1 MPPDQHERASL
12 VPADPTPFQQ
22 DAIRPTDKSTDKPP
36 ATPSSVPYRAPTAPA
51 RTAKRCP
58 TCGVTKPAGDFYVSR
73 GRLSTYCKACQRVA
87 SRQSYHRR
95 RQDPALAA
103 QIRDRDRRRKRL
115 ERRRAA
121 TLDPDRERR
130 NGRIRT
136 AAVRRLIAT
145 YRAEYRA
152 LLREERARLGGGAHA
167 A

>member
-1 MPPDQHERASL
+1 
-12 VPADPTPFQQ
+12 VPADPTASQQ
-22 DAIRPTDKSTDKPP
+22 DAVRPTDKSTDKPP
-36 ATPSSVPYRAPTAPA
+36 ATPGSTQHQVPPA
-51 RTAKRCP
+51 SARPAKRCP
-58 TCGVTKPAGDFYVSR
+58 ACELTKPAADFHVSR

-87 SRQSYHRR
+87 SRQSCHRR
-95 RQDPALAA
+95 RQDPTLAA

-121 TLDPDRERR
+121 TVDPDRERR

-145 YRAEYRA
+145 YRTEYRA
-152 LLREERARLGGGAHA
+152 LLREERQRLGGGANA

>member
-1 MPPDQHERASL
+1 MPS
-12 VPADPTPFQQ
+12 DPTASQQ
-22 DAIRPTDKSTDKPP
+22 DAVRPTDKSTDKPP
-36 ATPSSVPYRAPTAPA
+36 ATRDSLHDVTPRTPA
-51 RTAKRCP
+51 RVAKRCP
-58 TCGVTKPAGDFYVSR
+58 ACAVTKRAGDFYVSR
-73 GRLSTYCKACQRVA
+73 GRLSTYCKACQRAA

-95 RQDPALAA
+95 RQDPTLAE

-121 TLDPDRERR
+121 TIDPDRERR

-145 YRAEYRA
+145 YRSEYRA
-152 LLREERARLGGGAHA
+152 LLREERARLGGGANA

>member
-1 MPPDQHERASL
+1 
-12 VPADPTPFQQ
+12 VPADPTASQQ

-36 ATPSSVPYRAPTAPA
+36 ATRGWAQPHAQTAPA

-58 TCGVTKPAGDFYVSR
+58 TCAVTRPAGDFYISR
-73 GRLSTYCKACQRVA
+73 GRLSTYCKACQRIA
-87 SRQSYHRR
+87 SRQSYYRR
-95 RQDPALAA
+95 RQDPTLAA
-103 QIRDRDRRRKRL
+103 QIRDRDRRRKHL

-121 TLDPDRERR
+121 TVDPDRERR

-152 LLREERARLGGGAHA
+152 LLREERQRLGGGANA

>member
-1 MPPDQHERASL
+1 
-12 VPADPTPFQQ
+12 
-22 DAIRPTDKSTDKPP
+22 
-36 ATPSSVPYRAPTAPA
+36 
-51 RTAKRCP
+51 
-58 TCGVTKPAGDFYVSR
+58 VTKPAGDFYVSR

-87 SRQSYHRR
+87 ARQSYHRR
-95 RQDPALAA
+95 RQDPALAD

-121 TLDPDRERR
+121 TVDPDRERR

-145 YRAEYRA
+145 HRAEYRA
-152 LLREERARLGGGAHA
+152 LLREERARLGGGANA

>member
-1 MPPDQHERASL
+1 M
-12 VPADPTPFQQ
+12 PADPTASQQ

-36 ATPSSVPYRAPTAPA
+36 TTQGSPPPHAPTAPA
-51 RTAKRCP
+51 RTARRCP
-58 TCGVTKPAGDFYVSR
+58 TCELTKPAGDFYVSR

-121 TLDPDRERR
+121 TVDPDRERR

-145 YRAEYRA
+145 YRTEYRA
-152 LLREERARLGGGAHA
+152 LLREERARLGGGANA

>member
-1 MPPDQHERASL
+1 
-12 VPADPTPFQQ
+12 VPADPTPSQQ

-36 ATPSSVPYRAPTAPA
+36 ANRGHLHDVTPRTPA
-51 RTAKRCP
+51 RIAKRCP
-58 TCGVTKPAGDFYVSR
+58 TCAVTKPAGDFYVSR

-121 TLDPDRERR
+121 TVDPDRERR

-152 LLREERARLGGGAHA
+152 LLREERARLGGGANA

>member
-1 MPPDQHERASL
+1 

-22 DAIRPTDKSTDKPP
+22 DAVRPTDKSTDKPP
-36 ATPSSVPYRAPTAPA
+36 TTQGSAEQAPTAPA
-51 RTAKRCP
+51 QIAKRCP
-58 TCGVTKPAGDFYVSR
+58 TCAVTKPAGDFYVSR

-121 TLDPDRERR
+121 TVDPDRERR

-152 LLREERARLGGGAHA
+152 LLREERARLGGGANA

>member
-1 MPPDQHERASL
+1 

-36 ATPSSVPYRAPTAPA
+36 TPRGSAEHAQTAPA

-58 TCGVTKPAGDFYVSR
+58 TCELTKPAGDFYISR

-121 TLDPDRERR
+121 TVDPDRERR

-136 AAVRRLIAT
+136 AAVRRLIAS

-152 LLREERARLGGGAHA
+152 LLREERARLGGGANA

>member
-1 MPPDQHERASL
+1 M
-12 VPADPTPFQQ
+12 PADPTPSQQ
-22 DAIRPTDKSTDKPP
+22 DAIRPTDKPP
-36 ATPSSVPYRAPTAPA
+36 VTRGFVQPHVLTAPA
-51 RTAKRCP
+51 RKAKRCP
-58 TCGVTKPAGDFYVSR
+58 ACEVTKSDGDFYVSR
-73 GRLSTYCKACQRVA
+73 GRLSTYCKACQRIA

-95 RQDPALAA
+95 RQDPALAD

-121 TLDPDRERR
+121 TVDPDRERR

-145 YRAEYRA
+145 YRADYRA
-152 LLREERARLGGGAHA
+152 LLREERARLGGGANA

>member
-1 MPPDQHERASL
+1 
-12 VPADPTPFQQ
+12 VPSDPTASQQ
-22 DAIRPTDKSTDKPP
+22 DAVRPTDKFTDKSP
-36 ATPSSVPYRAPTAPA
+36 ATRDAAQLHVPTGRT

-58 TCGVTKPAGDFYVSR
+58 ACEVTKPAGDFYVSR

-95 RQDPALAA
+95 RQDPTLAE

-121 TLDPDRERR
+121 TVDPDRERR

-145 YRAEYRA
+145 YRSEYRA
-152 LLREERARLGGGAHA
+152 LLREERTRLGGGANA

>member
-1 MPPDQHERASL
+1 
-12 VPADPTPFQQ
+12 VPADPTASQQ

-36 ATPSSVPYRAPTAPA
+36 TTRGSARTVPA

-58 TCGVTKPAGDFYVSR
+58 TCGVTKRAGDFYVSR

-95 RQDPALAA
+95 RQDPTLAA

-121 TLDPDRERR
+121 TVDPDRERR

-152 LLREERARLGGGAHA
+152 LLREERARLGGGANA

>member
-1 MPPDQHERASL
+1 M
-12 VPADPTPFQQ
+12 PADPTASQQ
-22 DAIRPTDKSTDKPP
+22 DAIRPTDKSTDKTPT
-36 ATPSSVPYRAPTAPA
+36 TPSSVPHRAPTAPA

-58 TCGVTKPAGDFYVSR
+58 TCQVTKPAGDFYVSR

-121 TLDPDRERR
+121 TVDPDRERR

-152 LLREERARLGGGAHA
+152 LLREERARLGGGANA

>member
-1 MPPDQHERASL
+1 
-12 VPADPTPFQQ
+12 VPADPTPSQQ
-22 DAIRPTDKSTDKPP
+22 DAIRPTDKSTDK
-36 ATPSSVPYRAPTAPA
+36 VPTTRGAVQRHAPTAPT
-51 RTAKRCP
+51 RIAKRCP
-58 TCGVTKPAGDFYVSR
+58 TCAVTKPAGDFYVSR

-121 TLDPDRERR
+121 TVDPDRERR

-152 LLREERARLGGGAHA
+152 LLREERARLGGGANA

>member
-1 MPPDQHERASL
+1 MPVDQHERASL

-36 ATPSSVPYRAPTAPA
+36 ITRSTVHRRAPAQA
-51 RTAKRCP
+51 RAAKRCP
-58 TCGVTKPAGDFYVSR
+58 TCAVTKPAGDFYVSR

-95 RQDPALAA
+95 RQDPTLAA

-121 TLDPDRERR
+121 TVDPDRERR

-152 LLREERARLGGGAHA
+152 LLREERARLGGGANA

>member
-1 MPPDQHERASL
+1 
-12 VPADPTPFQQ
+12 VPADPIAFQQ

-36 ATPSSVPYRAPTAPA
+36 TTRGSAHGHGRAAPA

-58 TCGVTKPAGDFYVSR
+58 TCGLTKPAGDFYVSR

-95 RQDPALAA
+95 RRDPALAE

-121 TLDPDRERR
+121 TVDPDRERR

-152 LLREERARLGGGAHA
+152 LLREERARLGGGANA

>member
-1 MPPDQHERASL
+1 MPS
-12 VPADPTPFQQ
+12 DPTPFQQ

-36 ATPSSVPYRAPTAPA
+36 APRGSLHDVIPRTPA

-58 TCGVTKPAGDFYVSR
+58 TCAVTKPAGDFYVSR

-95 RQDPALAA
+95 RRDPALAE

-121 TLDPDRERR
+121 AVDPDRERR

-145 YRAEYRA
+145 YRADYRA
-152 LLREERARLGGGAHA
+152 LLREERARLGGGANA

>member
-1 MPPDQHERASL
+1 
-12 VPADPTPFQQ
+12 VPADPTASQQ

-36 ATPSSVPYRAPTAPA
+36 ATRGAAQHVTPTALA
-51 RTAKRCP
+51 RIAKRCP
-58 TCGVTKPAGDFYVSR
+58 ACAVTKPAGDFYVSR

-95 RQDPALAA
+95 RQDPTLAA

-121 TLDPDRERR
+121 TVDPDRERR

-152 LLREERARLGGGAHA
+152 LLREERARLGGGANA

>member
-1 MPPDQHERASL
+1 

-36 ATPSSVPYRAPTAPA
+36 GTRGSAQPHAQAAPA

-58 TCGVTKPAGDFYVSR
+58 TCQVTKPAGDFYVSR

-121 TLDPDRERR
+121 TVDPERERR

-145 YRAEYRA
+145 YRSEYRA
-152 LLREERARLGGGAHA
+152 LLREERARLGVGGGANA

>member
-1 MPPDQHERASL
+1 
-12 VPADPTPFQQ
+12 VPANPTASQQ

-36 ATPSSVPYRAPTAPA
+36 TTRGAAQHHVVPA

-58 TCGVTKPAGDFYVSR
+58 TCAVTKPADDFYISR

-95 RQDPALAA
+95 GQDPTLAA

-121 TLDPDRERR
+121 TVDPDRERR

-152 LLREERARLGGGAHA
+152 LLREERARLGGGANA

>member
-1 MPPDQHERASL
+1 
-12 VPADPTPFQQ
+12 VPADPTLSQQ
-22 DAIRPTDKSTDKPP
+22 DAIRPTDKSTDKTLTIRGS
-36 ATPSSVPYRAPTAPA
+36 AQRHAATAPA

-58 TCGVTKPAGDFYVSR
+58 TCEVIKPAGDFYVSR
-73 GRLSTYCKACQRVA
+73 GRLSTYCKACQRAA

-95 RQDPALAA
+95 RQDPTLAA

-152 LLREERARLGGGAHA
+152 LLREERARVGGGANA

>member
-1 MPPDQHERASL
+1 

-36 ATPSSVPYRAPTAPA
+36 ATRHHAQAAPA

-58 TCGVTKPAGDFYVSR
+58 TCELTKPVGDFYVSR
-73 GRLSTYCKACQRVA
+73 GRLSTYCKACQQVA

-121 TLDPDRERR
+121 TVDPDRERR

-145 YRAEYRA
+145 YRTEYRA
-152 LLREERARLGGGAHA
+152 LLREERARLGGDANA

>member
-1 MPPDQHERASL
+1 M
-12 VPADPTPFQQ
+12 PADPTPFQQ

-36 ATPSSVPYRAPTAPA
+36 TIRAATSYHAPTAPA

-58 TCGVTKPAGDFYVSR
+58 TCAVTKPAGDFYVSR

-121 TLDPDRERR
+121 TVDPDRERR

-152 LLREERARLGGGAHA
+152 LLREERARLGGGANA

>member
-1 MPPDQHERASL
+1 

-22 DAIRPTDKSTDKPP
+22 DAIRPTDKSTDKAP
-36 ATPSSVPYRAPTAPA
+36 ATSSPVPHRAPTAPA

-58 TCGVTKPAGDFYVSR
+58 TCAVTKPAGDFYVSR

-87 SRQSYHRR
+87 SRESYHRR
-95 RQDPALAA
+95 RQDPTLAA

-121 TLDPDRERR
+121 TIDPDRERR

-152 LLREERARLGGGAHA
+152 LLREERARLGGGANA

>member
-1 MPPDQHERASL
+1 LPPDQHERASL
-12 VPADPTPFQQ
+12 VPADPSPSQQ
-22 DAIRPTDKSTDKPP
+22 DAARPTDKSTDKPP
-36 ATPSSVPYRAPTAPA
+36 ATPGPARTAPA

-58 TCGVTKPAGDFYVSR
+58 ACELTKPAGDFYISR

-121 TLDPDRERR
+121 TVDPDRERR

-145 YRAEYRA
+145 YRSEYRA
-152 LLREERARLGGGAHA
+152 LLREERARLGGGANA